1 MVSTRRKLQILGSF
15 GILLLMAVAVG
26 CHGFFVDPV
35 LQGISVSTL
44 QSTTL
49 TAVGNSV
56 QLLATGS
63 FDDGSNKNLT
73 GSATWS
79 VSPTGFISLSTTTP
93 GLATAT
99 QVTNPGT
106 AVTVQAAAQSSNG
119 TVVKGT
125 LTLTAGAS
133 STLTITSSP
142 VTPIGINASGGTGAT
157 VTFAATLNG
166 NNVTGST
173 SFSSSNSAIINITSP
188 TSGTG
193 TLGGT
198 TGSVIITGTDSAD
211 GASGTTTIQ
220 VNQ

>member
-44 QSTTL
+44 QSKTL
-49 TAVGNSV
+49 PAVGDSV

-79 VSPTGFISLSTTTP
+79 VTPTGFISLSTTTP
-93 GLATAT
+93 GLAKAT

-106 AVTVQAAAQSSNG
+106 AVTIQAASQSSNG
-119 TVVKGT
+119 TVVTGT
-125 LTLTAGAS
+125 LTLTAGS
-133 STLTITSSP
+133 SSSLTITSSP
-142 VTPIGINASGGTGAT
+142 ASPISIAAAGGTGAT

-166 NNVTGST
+166 NNVTSST
-173 SFSSSNSAIINITSP
+173 SFSSSNSSIINITSA

-198 TGSVIITGTDSAD
+198 TGQVIITATDSAD
-211 GASGTTTIQ
+211 GASGTLTIQ